1 MTYVKF
7 TNDATFCLQKLGLE
21 YKEFKNKNDLDKL
34 FTKHMDAVT
43 CGRILDEVREI
54 MRVTDWH
61 LFDKTVAE
69 KAGTSEIGLHLQN
82 IVENYESFLL

>member
-1 MTYVKF
+1 
-7 TNDATFCLQKLGLE
+7 
-21 YKEFKNKNDLDKL
+21 
-34 FTKHMDAVT
+34 MDAVT

-54 MRVTDWH
+54 MIVTDWH

-82 IVENYESFLL
+82 IVENYESFLSVKLQNTIDTIDDEQAQQKECYVKSNPMPLLQF

>member
-1 MTYVKF
+1 
-7 TNDATFCLQKLGLE
+7 
-21 YKEFKNKNDLDKL
+21 
-34 FTKHMDAVT
+34 MDAVT

-82 IVENYESFLL
+82 IVENYESFLSVKLQNTIDTIDDEQAQQKECYVKSNPMPLLQF

>member
-1 MTYVKF
+1 
-7 TNDATFCLQKLGLE
+7 
-21 YKEFKNKNDLDKL
+21 
-34 FTKHMDAVT
+34 MDAVT

>member
-1 MTYVKF
+1 
-7 TNDATFCLQKLGLE
+7 
-21 YKEFKNKNDLDKL
+21 
-34 FTKHMDAVT
+34 MDAVT

-69 KAGTSEIGLHLQN
+69 KAGTSDIGLHLQN
-82 IVENYESFLL
+82 IVENYESFLSVKLQNTIDTIDDEQAQQKECYFKSNPMPLLQF

>member
-1 MTYVKF
+1 
-7 TNDATFCLQKLGLE
+7 
-21 YKEFKNKNDLDKL
+21 
-34 FTKHMDAVT
+34 MDAVT

-69 KAGTSEIGLHLQN
+69 KAGTSDIGLHLQN
-82 IVENYESFLL
+82 IVENYESFLSVKLQNTIDTIDDEQAQQKECYVKSNPMPLLQF